1 MPQKRSALKEIR
13 KGQKKQ
19 LRNTGTKSRLHTLIR
34 QFESLIAQDKKA
46 EAKEFLKKVSASLQL
61 ASRKG
66 VIHSN
71 KASRK
76 ISRLAKKLKA

>member
-1 MPQKRSALKEIR
+1 M
-13 KGQKKQ
+13 
-19 LRNTGTKSRLHTLIR
+19 GTKSRLHTLIR

-66 VIHSN
+66 VIHAN